1 MTRRLR
7 AAAAALVVLIAFAMR
22 AGALSGTDPVEE
34 ILRGMTLAQK
44 VGQMFLVTRPASLET
59 SVRAVEKYGLG
70 GYVLY
75 ATHFKK
81 SNPKKILKGVQQCQK
96 ASQIPLLFA
105 VDEEGGTVTRISSY
119 KAYRKER
126 FPSPLNVYASGG
138 MEAIREDAREK
149 AKLLTGMGINVN
161 LAPVADVPE
170 SRKDFIYSRSMG
182 TDPAL
187 TSEFIAAVVEES
199 NALNLGLMLKHF
211 PGYGNNRDTHQGS
224 VVDKRPLDTFLTR
237 DFLPF
242 IAGARA
248 GVGSVMM
255 SHNIV
260 ECMDKEYPASL
271 SPIVNQTLRNLGF
284 DGVIV
289 TDGLKMKAITRR
301 YTTREA
307 AVLAVLAGNDMLMLN
322 DYAAGID
329 GVLDAVKDGTITE
342 ERLDESV
349 RRILKWKVQLG
360 LIQ

>member
-1 MTRRLR
+1 MARRLR
-7 AAAAALVVLIAFAMR
+7 AAAAALVVLIAFAMQE
-22 AGALSGTDPVEE
+22 GALSQTDPVED

-44 VGQMFLVTRPASLET
+44 AGQMFIVTRPASLET
-59 SVRAVEKYGLG
+59 AVKAAKKYGLG

-81 SNPKKILKGVQQCQK
+81 NNPRKILKGVQECQK
-96 ASQIPLLFA
+96 ASKIPMLFA
-105 VDEEGGTVTRISSY
+105 VDEEGGAVTRISCY
-119 KAYRKER
+119 KAYRKKR
-126 FPSPLNVYASGG
+126 FPSPLNAYASGG

-149 AKLLTGMGINVN
+149 ANLLASMGINVN

-182 TDPAL
+182 ADPAL
-187 TSEFIAAVVEES
+187 TSEFITAVVEES
-199 NALNLGLMLKHF
+199 NALSLGLMLKHF

-224 VVDKRPLDTFLTR
+224 VVDKRPIDTFRTR

-242 IAGARA
+242 IAGIRA
-248 GVGSVMM
+248 GVGSIMM

-260 ECMDKEYPASL
+260 ECMDREYPASL
-271 SPIVNQTLRNLGF
+271 SPEAHRTLRDLGF

-289 TDGLKMKAITRR
+289 TDGLAMKAITRK
-301 YTTREA
+301 YSTREA
-307 AVLAVLAGNDMLMLN
+307 VVLAVKAGNDMLMLN

-329 GVLDAVKDGTITE
+329 GVMDAVKDGTIAE